1 MVGMKV
7 KEQIPPLHQ
16 PVRRLIILLQQI
28 HRLETPF
35 MITRI
40 QTQQIPQ
47 NIKRQINFWTKKSGR
62 SKMKNLLSG
71 FYFFQLHDLFNYFP
85 LYIRHLSVQRFTTK
99 NIDAKF
105 CKSFPIVDNNVCE
118 QTLSL

>member
-40 QTQQIPQ
+40 PTQQIQQ

-71 FYFFQLHDLFNYFP
+71 FFFQLHDLFNYFP
-85 LYIRHLSVQRFTTK
+85 LYISKTSFS
-99 NIDAKF
+99 AK
-105 CKSFPIVDNNVCE
+105 IYN
-118 QTLSL
+118 